1 MPSLLQI
8 GFYII
13 QNQLRCGTVCIF
25 QLRCDHTMPFWK
37 YAGDLQHK
45 HAQVTEI
52 LQVSYRQDE
61 VCVLL
66 FQTITQTPVL
76 IASLQSPKPLCNHSS
91 TCLNIESIF
100 PKAMWKVSLCFP
112 LLFFPSILQRV
123 MGEKWRGKQGRRAT
137 FFFFFLSLLPSFIPL
152 PTICSNTT
160 PKKKPF
166 FSLLAKQSLSIKEIH
181 VSSLISV
188 DCQPS
193 QKIIWKP
200 FTKAN
205 KAARLDMC
213 IGTKRVQTCYLNCH
227 KFFLKVRFIL
237 TQLYKTRRSQTCH
250 LYSHPR

>member
-1 MPSLLQI
+1 MLSLLQI

-100 PKAMWKVSLCFP
+100 
-112 LLFFPSILQRV
+112 
-123 MGEKWRGKQGRRAT
+123 
-137 FFFFFLSLLPSFIPL
+137 FFFFLSLSYPVSFL
-152 PTICSNTT
+152 
-160 PKKKPF
+160 
-166 FSLLAKQSLSIKEIH
+166 
-181 VSSLISV
+181 
-188 DCQPS
+188 CQPS
-193 QKIIWKP
+193 
-200 FTKAN
+200 
-205 KAARLDMC
+205 
-213 IGTKRVQTCYLNCH
+213 VQTPPQ
-227 KFFLKVRFIL
+227 KKTIFLTSCKAEPEHQGDPCVQFDLCGLSAVTKDHLETI
-237 TQLYKTRRSQTCH
+237 YKS
-250 LYSHPR
+250 

>member
-1 MPSLLQI
+1 MLSLLQI

-160 PKKKPF
+160 PKKHH
-166 FSLLAKQSLSIKEIH
+166 FSHFLQSRAWAS
-181 VSSLISV
+181 
-188 DCQPS
+188 
-193 QKIIWKP
+193 
-200 FTKAN
+200 
-205 KAARLDMC
+205 
-213 IGTKRVQTCYLNCH
+213 
-227 KFFLKVRFIL
+227 
-237 TQLYKTRRSQTCH
+237 RRSMCPVWSLWIVSHHKRSSGNHLQKLTRQPDSTCA
-250 LYSHPR
+250 

>member
-1 MPSLLQI
+1 MLSLLQI

-100 PKAMWKVSLCFP
+100 
-112 LLFFPSILQRV
+112 
-123 MGEKWRGKQGRRAT
+123 
-137 FFFFFLSLLPSFIPL
+137 FFFFSLSLTQFHSSANHLFKHH
-152 PTICSNTT
+152 
-160 PKKKPF
+160 PKKNPF

-227 KFFLKVRFIL
+227 RFFLKVRFIL

>member
-1 MPSLLQI
+1 MLSLLQI

-76 IASLQSPKPLCNHSS
+76 IASLQSPKPLCNHPS

-137 FFFFFLSLLPSFIPL
+137 FFFFLSLSYPVSFL
-152 PTICSNTT
+152 
-160 PKKKPF
+160 
-166 FSLLAKQSLSIKEIH
+166 
-181 VSSLISV
+181 
-188 DCQPS
+188 CQPS
-193 QKIIWKP
+193 
-200 FTKAN
+200 
-205 KAARLDMC
+205 
-213 IGTKRVQTCYLNCH
+213 VQTPPQ
-227 KFFLKVRFIL
+227 KKTIFLTSCKAEPEHQGDPCVQFDLCGLSAVTKDHLETI
-237 TQLYKTRRSQTCH
+237 YKS
-250 LYSHPR
+250 